1 MSTSK
6 HFNKICIIVII
17 LAMLGTVLFMN
28 GEAFGLTP
36 VIDTDSEYHSDDV
49 WFTEN
54 DKDAGWDT
62 SGATVIT
69 LEGEDASVS
78 GQGAYAYDGSVYISN
93 AGKYVV
99 SGTLTDGSIVVDA
112 ADSSKIWILLDGVEI
127 SCSDDACIRV
137 EQADKVFLTLAEG
150 TENRLSSGA
159 EYSEE
164 ALGDGTGGVVFSH
177 DDLTING
184 SGSLMVTAAYKHGIE
199 ANDDL
204 VITGG
209 TITIEAPGDGIH
221 VNDSLR
227 MMEVTLTI
235 TAVDDGIDI
244 DGAGVEETTA
254 SAARD
259 TAGTEDTAVGNAAVL
274 DPSQNGYLHIESGTY
289 AITSDGDAIHTAGDI
304 TITGGT
310 VVISSGD
317 DGIHSE
323 TAFEMVAGTVLIEDC
338 YEGIEAK
345 TIHIAGGDVTVYP
358 EDDGLNANGNSS
370 MGMDMGNMAGRKG
383 GMQMPGEENMSEMS
397 DTSQSGVRRE
407 RPGEEPPE
415 MTGGEM
421 PEPPQ
426 MSDGENRTEIQEQ
439 QTDGEGNTQDM
450 SAVDM
455 TKTENTLG
463 DEDTGIAAENR
474 ADAADEAAV
483 EEETWI
489 RISGG
494 SVTVINVNGRDADGL
509 DSNGDIYIT
518 GGTVR
523 VSLEGA
529 SGTNSAIDYAS
540 ENGGVCEVTG
550 GTLVAC
556 GGSSMAEGFDAGSTQ
571 VGILYNL
578 EAAAEAGTEVQVLDE
593 NGETVLSYTA
603 ECAFNSVALSC
614 PELEVGRTYTIVVG
628 DVTEE
633 VTPDSTAVTV
643 GTAGMGMG
651 GFGGS
656 MQPGGMNNTGQN
668 ADMGGMRRRGGIDR
682 AENAERTEES
692 SASSKMMQVPESGD
706 MPGPPQM
713 PEDGDMPDPPQ
724 MAENGDMP
732 DPTQMQES
740 GDLQADGDMPE
751 PSQKGEDEGFAQ
763 VENEAMTEE
772 ADAALT
778 GEEPTKTMPYVG
790 IAAAVLAAA
799 ILFAVLYRRH

>member
-28 GEAFGLTP
+28 GEAFGLTR

-49 WFTEN
+49 WFTDN
-54 DKDAGWDT
+54 DQDAGWDT
-62 SGATVIT
+62 SAATVIA

-112 ADSSKIWILLDGVEI
+112 ADSSKVWILLDGVEI
-127 SCSDDACIRV
+127 SCADDACIRV
-137 EQADKVFLTLAEG
+137 DQADKVFLTLAEG

-164 ALGDGTGGVVFSH
+164 ALADGTGGVIFSH

-184 SGSLMVTAAYKHGIE
+184 SGSLTVTAAYKHGIE

-209 TITIEAPGDGIH
+209 TITIDAPGDGIH

-227 MMEVTLTI
+227 MMETTLTI

-244 DGAGVEETTA
+244 DGAGTEETD
-254 SAARD
+254 AA
-259 TAGTEDTAVGNAAVL
+259 A
-274 DPSQNGYLHIESGTY
+274 DPSQNGYLHVESGTY
-289 AITSDGDAIHTAGDI
+289 TITSEGDAIHTASDI

-310 VVISSGD
+310 FTISSGD

-323 TAFEMVAGTVLIEDC
+323 TVFDMVAGTVLIEEC

-345 TIHIAGGDVTVYP
+345 TINIAGGDVTVYP
-358 EDDGLNANGNSS
+358 TDDGLNANGNSGMS
-370 MGMDMGNMAGRKG
+370 MGMGNMAAGMAGRKG
-383 GMQMPGEENMSEMS
+383 GMQMPGGENMSEM
-397 DTSQSGVRRE
+397 
-407 RPGEEPPE
+407 PE
-415 MTGGEM
+415 MGENGEM

-426 MSDGENRTEIQEQ
+426 RPDGENMTEMPEMPQADEEEVAQEALA
-439 QTDGEGNTQDM
+439 GNM
-450 SAVDM
+450 AE
-455 TKTENTLG
+455 TENAPT
-463 DEDTGIAAENR
+463 DENAGAAAE
-474 ADAADEAAV
+474 
-483 EEETWI
+483 EEETWLC
-489 RISGG
+489 ISGG
-494 SVTVINVNGRDADGL
+494 SVTVINESGRDADGL

-523 VSLEGA
+523 VSMTG
-529 SGTNSAIDYAS
+529 SDGSNSAIDYGS

-556 GGSSMAEGFDAGSTQ
+556 GGSSMAEGFDSGSTQ

-578 EAAAEAGTEVQVLDE
+578 ETTAEAGTEVQVLDE
-593 NGETVLSYTA
+593 SGEVLLSYTA

-614 PELEVGRTYTIVVG
+614 PELEVGRTYTIAVG

-651 GFGGS
+651 GFGGG
-656 MQPGGMNNTGQN
+656 MHGGMDGIRQQ
-668 ADMGGMRRRGGIDR
+668 GGMQRGGMGR
-682 AENAERTEES
+682 MENTESTESAENDETQNDS
-692 SASSKMMQVPESGD
+692 SENSMMPQSLENGE
-706 MPGPPQM
+706 MPG
-713 PEDGDMPDPPQ
+713 
-724 MAENGDMP
+724 
-732 DPTQMQES
+732 
-740 GDLQADGDMPE
+740 
-751 PSQKGEDEGFAQ
+751 K
-763 VENEAMTEE
+763 
-772 ADAALT
+772 
-778 GEEPTKTMPYVG
+778 
-790 IAAAVLAAA
+790 
-799 ILFAVLYRRH
+799 R

>member
-28 GEAFGLTP
+28 GEAFGLTR

-49 WFTEN
+49 WFTDN
-54 DKDAGWDT
+54 DQDAGWDT
-62 SGATVIT
+62 SAATVIA

-78 GQGAYAYDGSVYISN
+78 GQGAYAYDGSVLYISN

-112 ADSSKIWILLDGVEI
+112 ADSSKVWILLDGVEI
-127 SCSDDACIRV
+127 SCADDACIRV
-137 EQADKVFLTLAEG
+137 DQADKVFLTLAEG

-164 ALGDGTGGVVFSH
+164 ALADGTGGVIFSH

-184 SGSLMVTAAYKHGIE
+184 SGSLTVTAAYKHGIE

-209 TITIEAPGDGIH
+209 TITIDAPGDGIH

-227 MMEVTLTI
+227 MMETTLTI
-235 TAVDDGIDI
+235 MAVDDGIDI
-244 DGAGVEETTA
+244 DGAGTEETD
-254 SAARD
+254 AA
-259 TAGTEDTAVGNAAVL
+259 A
-274 DPSQNGYLHIESGTY
+274 DPSQNGYLHVESGTY
-289 AITSDGDAIHTAGDI
+289 TITSEGDAIHTASDI

-310 VVISSGD
+310 FTISSGD

-323 TAFEMVAGTVLIEDC
+323 TVFDMVAGTVLIEEC

-345 TIHIAGGDVTVYP
+345 TINIAGGDVTVYP
-358 EDDGLNANGNSS
+358 TDDGLNANGNSGMS
-370 MGMDMGNMAGRKG
+370 MGMGNMAAGMAGRKG
-383 GMQMPGEENMSEMS
+383 GMQMPGGENMSEM
-397 DTSQSGVRRE
+397 
-407 RPGEEPPE
+407 PE
-415 MTGGEM
+415 MGENGEM

-426 MSDGENRTEIQEQ
+426 RPDGENMTEMPEMPQADEEEVAQEALA
-439 QTDGEGNTQDM
+439 GNM
-450 SAVDM
+450 AE
-455 TKTENTLG
+455 TENAPT
-463 DEDTGIAAENR
+463 DENAGAAAE
-474 ADAADEAAV
+474 
-483 EEETWI
+483 EEETWLC
-489 RISGG
+489 ISGG
-494 SVTVINVNGRDADGL
+494 SVTVINESGRDADGL

-523 VSLEGA
+523 VSMTG
-529 SGTNSAIDYAS
+529 SDGSNSAIDYGS

-556 GGSSMAEGFDAGSTQ
+556 GGSSMAEGFDSGSTQ

-578 EAAAEAGTEVQVLDE
+578 ETTAEAGTEVQVLDE
-593 NGETVLSYTA
+593 SGEVLLSYTA

-614 PELEVGRTYTIVVG
+614 PELEVGRTYTIAVG

-651 GFGGS
+651 GFGGG
-656 MQPGGMNNTGQN
+656 MHGGMDGIRQQ
-668 ADMGGMRRRGGIDR
+668 GGMQRGGMGR
-682 AENAERTEES
+682 MENTESTESAENDETQNDS
-692 SASSKMMQVPESGD
+692 SENSMMPQSLENGE
-706 MPGPPQM
+706 MPG
-713 PEDGDMPDPPQ
+713 
-724 MAENGDMP
+724 
-732 DPTQMQES
+732 
-740 GDLQADGDMPE
+740 
-751 PSQKGEDEGFAQ
+751 K
-763 VENEAMTEE
+763 
-772 ADAALT
+772 
-778 GEEPTKTMPYVG
+778 
-790 IAAAVLAAA
+790 
-799 ILFAVLYRRH
+799 R